1 MNAGEYKGGVTRYL
15 RAPLYMII
23 VFAAGAGLLCWY
35 DYTVGLISVLIVVVY
50 AMVTLGFYRR
60 NARML
65 SEEMARLA
73 TDYAS
78 MQKQFLEHFE
88 LPYAILDSEGRFLWQ
103 NVKLCDLTGK
113 EKTYSKSVTSIFPE
127 ITREWL
133 DREEGTD
140 FDAVVKKED
149 KTYRALFSRVHLG
162 DDTVDEPEGTRPMI
176 RRQEDPSAL
185 YTMLLLD
192 ITESEKIR
200 QLNEDQRL
208 CCALL
213 HIDNYEDTIA
223 EIEAVKRSL
232 LTAVIDRKVTRYFQ
246 EADAIIR
253 KSDRDKY
260 FIIFQYKYLSK
271 LEENKFSLLEDIKST
286 KLGNDTD
293 LTISMGIGVNGATYR
308 KNAEFARTAIDIAMG
323 RGGSQVVIK
332 DNGNISYYGV
342 RGKEVEKNTRVKA
355 RAKAEALRELM
366 VSRDKVLVMGHQISD
381 IDAVGAG
388 IGVYCAARELEKE
401 CHIVLNTINTSLRPI
416 LDLFTPDHGYPADL
430 FVTSDQAMSLLTA
443 NTLVMVVDTN
453 RPSYTE
459 CPELLEKS
467 RSVVV
472 IDHHRQGGEKVENP
486 ILSYIEPY
494 ASSTCEMIAEILQY
508 FSENIKLQAAEA
520 DAIYA
525 GILIDTDN
533 FMTKTGVRT
542 FEAAAYLKR
551 SGSDVTRVRKLLR
564 EDMNAYK
571 ARAEIVRDS
580 TVYRDSF
587 AISVNRAEG
596 IESPTI
602 VGAQAA
608 NELLNIVGI
617 KASFVLT
624 VYKGKIYV
632 SSRSIDEID
641 VQQIMERLG
650 GGGHLN
656 IAGAQIEGATTDE
669 VIRQIENIIDVMI
682 EEGAIRLPGPAA
694 KKHE

>member
-1 MNAGEYKGGVTRYL
+1 MNAGEYNGGVTPYL
-15 RAPLYMII
+15 RTPLYMII
-23 VFAAGAGLLCWY
+23 VFAAGAGFLCWY
-35 DYTVGLISVLIVVVY
+35 DPTVGIISVLIVIVY
-50 AMVTLGFYRR
+50 AMVSVGLYRR

-65 SEEMARLA
+65 SEEMTSLA

-88 LPYAILDSEGRFLWQ
+88 LPYAILDTEGRFLWQ
-103 NVKLCDLTGK
+103 NEKFCGLTGK

-127 ITREWL
+127 VTREWL

-140 FDAVVKKED
+140 FDAVVMKD
-149 KTYRALFSRVHLG
+149 DRSYRALFSRVHLG
-162 DDTVDEPEGTRPMI
+162 DDTVDEPEGAKPMI
-176 RRQEDPSAL
+176 RRREDPSAL

-192 ITESEKIR
+192 ITESEQIR
-200 QLNEDQRL
+200 QQNEDQRM

-213 HIDNYEDTIA
+213 YIDNYEDTIA

-260 FIIFQYKYLSK
+260 FIIFQYRYLSK
-271 LEENKFSLLEDIKST
+271 LEENKFSILEDIKST

-355 RAKAEALRELM
+355 RAKAEALRELIG
-366 VSRDKVLVMGHQISD
+366 SRDRVLVMGHQISD

-416 LDLFTPDHGYPADL
+416 LDLFTPDHGYPPDL
-430 FVTSDQAMSLLTA
+430 FVNSDQALSLLTA

-467 RSVVV
+467 KSIVV

-551 SGSDVTRVRKLLR
+551 SGSDVIRVRKLLR
-564 EDMNAYK
+564 ENMDAYK

-580 TVYRDSF
+580 TVYRDNF

-624 VYKGKIYV
+624 LYKGKIYV

-656 IAGAQIEGATTDE
+656 IAGAQIENATTED
-669 VIRQIENIIDVMI
+669 VIRKIENIIDVMI
-682 EEGAIRLPGPAA
+682 EEGTIKL
-694 KKHE
+694 KEKS